1 VTKSESQHKTSR
13 REILKATLRYG
24 TLGLLTATAVG
35 LLAKRRKLLREGKC
49 IGNGFCNGCKILE
62 RCNLEQAVKTRGNF
76 NNG

>member
-1 VTKSESQHKTSR
+1 VTQRKSQHKTSR

-24 TLGLLTATAVG
+24 TLGLLAATAAG

-49 IGNGFCNGCKILE
+49 IGDGLCNGCEIFE
-62 RCNLEQAVKTRGNF
+62 RCNLEQALKARRNH